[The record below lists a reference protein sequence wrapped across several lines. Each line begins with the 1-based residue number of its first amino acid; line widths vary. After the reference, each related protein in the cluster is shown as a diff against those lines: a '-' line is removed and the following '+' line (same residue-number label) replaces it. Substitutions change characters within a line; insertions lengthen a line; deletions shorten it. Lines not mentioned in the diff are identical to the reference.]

1 MLPACWELTTAASD
15 VATACWEEANSGWE
29 VQNTKEGGGGGGC
42 MRDHEQFPAEKK
54 VTQKKTQVEPK
65 FYFLEVKYYEL
76 LEMTFFFSPKT
87 LLGVGKHRLFR
98 RNI

>member
-15 VATACWEEANSGWE
+15 VATACWEEANSAWE
-29 VQNTKEGGGGGGC
+29 VQGYGNTKGGGGGGC

-54 VTQKKTQVEPK
+54 VTQKKLK
-65 FYFLEVKYYEL
+65 WDL
-76 LEMTFFFSPKT
+76 
-87 LLGVGKHRLFR
+87 VGKHGNFR

>member
-29 VQNTKEGGGGGGC
+29 VQGYGNTKEGGGRGGC

-54 VTQKKTQVEPK
+54 K
-65 FYFLEVKYYEL
+65 
-76 LEMTFFFSPKT
+76 
-87 LLGVGKHRLFR
+87 
-98 RNI
+98 